1 MKKTIIAHESDGRES
16 YMLAMTFEV
25 PDDDFDLVGAIKK
38 ASTAICNTPKG
49 RTTYENNNRRFD
61 WGDFADCATSAT
73 CEPFGFKLVSVGPA
87 DITVDWGMSLVDENQ
102 LFCFHRPT

>member
-1 MKKTIIAHESDGRES
+1 MKKTIIAHESDGRET

-38 ASTAICNTPKG
+38 ASTAICNTSKG
-49 RTTYENNNRRFD
+49 RTTYENNNRYFD

-73 CEPFGFKLVSVGPA
+73 CELFGFRLVSVVPV
-87 DITVDWGMSLVDENQ
+87 DITVDWGMSLVDEDQ
-102 LFCFHRPT
+102 LVCFHRPA